1 MNSTQSSLPP
11 PAPSQDCNG
20 LLHPKAIEGL
30 NLFNQGRYWEAHEAL
45 EIAWSAET
53 GPIRELYRGV
63 LQAGVV
69 YLHITRHNYAGA
81 LKVYQRSQKWLTL
94 WSETCRGIEV
104 GQLRRDLERAV
115 QEMQALGPD
124 RMLEFD
130 LSLLRPVVYIE
141 R

>member
-1 MNSTQSSLPP
+1 MNSLNSFNSTPP
-11 PAPSQDCNG
+11 TSPGCDG

-45 EIAWSAET
+45 ETAWRAEPA
-53 GPIRELYRGV
+53 PIRELYRGV

-69 YLHITRHNYAGA
+69 YFHITRHNYAGA

-94 WSETCRGIEV
+94 WPETCRGIAV

-115 QEMQALGPD
+115 QEMRALGSD
-124 RMLEFD
+124 RMVEFD
-130 LSLLRPVVYIE
+130 LSLLRPVVYIKQ
-141 R
+141 